1 MICYY
6 IIYIKYKLFSMLFAG
21 DQLEGERGHIYID
34 VIGRTRQQ
42 WLRQHWVFLL
52 VRHVRLTPPDDGTG
66 DLKLLVQ

>member
-1 MICYY
+1 M
-6 IIYIKYKLFSMLFAG
+6 MFAG
-21 DQLEGERGHIYID
+21 DPLEGERRHIYID

-52 VRHVRLTPPDDGTG
+52 VRHVRLTPPDDVTS